1 MATKNSKVD
10 IINSVSAFVINELC
24 TARVVYN
31 MDSRQRSAIFK
42 MLDMWKN
49 RGFVPVTKAAESSTQ
64 DYYAINTDNVSGPC
78 IEDIL
83 GSLSKREL
91 NDKIEDIVM
100 DLLEYALGCLK
111 KRIGI
116 INKDIRSNYYW
127 FSFFIKDG
135 TLVNVYDSADDP
147 IIWWFE
153 NNDNGEETANGSDIL
168 KKWIKIIK
176 N

>member
-1 MATKNSKVD
+1 MAAKDSKVD
-10 IINSVSAFVINELC
+10 IINSVSAFVTNELY

-49 RGFVPVTKAAESSTQ
+49 RKVVPATKVNDDPTQYYFAVDTDRVT
-64 DYYAINTDNVSGPC
+64 GPC
-78 IEDIL
+78 LEDIL

-91 NDKIEDIVM
+91 NAKIEDIVV

-111 KRIGI
+111 NQVG
-116 INKDIRSNYYW
+116 INKDIRSNYYR

-135 TLVNVYDSADDP
+135 TLVNVYSSADDP
-147 IIWWFE
+147 FTWWFE
-153 NNDNGEETANGSDIL
+153 SNDNGEEIANSSDIL
-168 KKWIKIIK
+168 KEWIKIIK